1 MTSHPSARHLRDLP
15 PRRIDLFTK
24 STVLFGGFFQL
35 FGWIFF
41 TIGSILSWI
50 FIPASEVVYWF
61 EFGKEWKETQGVVL
75 TVEAT
80 NSAVNDQLVY
90 RNFYA
95 FELDGQRYTGK
106 SFTRGQQYQGG
117 ENAPIRYNAK
127 NPGES
132 YMAGSSRATFPA
144 FVLFVLIFPL
154 IGLGFIVSSLIK
166 NWKALRLLE
175 IGDFTRGKLLEK
187 TATNGSVGIN
197 GQHYP
202 IYKYQF
208 EFENG
213 GRKYAAYC
221 KTHQA
226 WLVEDEE
233 REIILF
239 DRFNPDFNVVY
250 DATPTMPGISPEG
263 MLERAPIGK
272 ALNLLLPLLAIGLNL
287 LFFLWQP
294 SLMR

>member
-1 MTSHPSARHLRDLP
+1 MQSQPSSRHLRDLP
-15 PRRIDLFTK
+15 PRQIDLFTK
-24 STVLFGGFFQL
+24 ATVLVGGFFQM

-41 TIGSILSWI
+41 TMGSLFAWI

-61 EFGKEWKETQGVVL
+61 EFGKEWKEVNGVVL

-90 RNFYA
+90 RNFYF

-132 YMAGSSRATFPA
+132 YMAGTSRATFPA

-154 IGLGFIVSSLIK
+154 VGLGFIISSILQ
-166 NWKALRLLE
+166 NWKALKLLE
-175 IGDFTRGKLLEK
+175 IGDFTRGKLLDK
-187 TATNGSVGIN
+187 TATNSTVKIN
-197 GQHYP
+197 GATYP
-202 IYKYQF
+202 IFKYQF

-213 GRKYAAYC
+213 GKKYTGKC
-221 KTHQA
+221 KTHQG

-239 DRFNPDFNVVY
+239 DRFNPKFNVVY
-250 DATPTMPGISPEG
+250 DATPNMPGISAEG

-272 ALNLLLPLLAIGLNL
+272 GLSLLLPLLAIGLNL
-287 LFFLWQP
+287 MFFLWQP
-294 SLMR
+294 KIIQ